1 MSKAAELAAL
11 IGSQSP
17 QSHRNIL
24 INGAMQVAQRG
35 TSLAVAHDG
44 VTGGYLIDRWNNAL
58 GGTHEQLDAT
68 YAQVADHPLSANGKS
83 LKWTTG
89 TAESSYDAD
98 EYLYFAQLVEAQ
110 HLQHLNYG
118 NSNAQSVTL
127 SFYVKS
133 SVTGTFACNLYK
145 EDSTARIINKTYAI
159 SSANTWEKKII
170 TFPADTGGG
179 GIVNDNGI
187 GLYVVWHLA
196 AGSGIVGG
204 GSNGAWKNYGGLTDW
219 ADGQATN
226 AVATTAS
233 ATWQM
238 TDCQLELGE
247 QATPFEHRSFG
258 DDYAA
263 CQRYYFKMG
272 QGVGGLPTPSG
283 GYFRYAIGAC
293 QGSTTAG
300 CMFFPPVPMR
310 AVPTLEQTG
319 TAGDYALYE
328 ADSVHALTGVPAIN
342 SAQSSHT
349 QFNVTASSSGNL
361 ASGNA
366 VEFMNNNSGSAYLA
380 FSAEL

>member
-1 MSKAAELAAL
+1 MSRARDFADLA
-11 IGSQSP
+11 GSADAGGISGK
-17 QSHRNIL
+17 NL
-24 INGAMQVAQRG
+24 LVNGSMVISQRG
-35 TSLAVAHDG
+35 ASLAVAHDG

-89 TAESSYDAD
+89 TAESSYDSD
-98 EYLYFAQLVEAQ
+98 EYVYFAQLVEAQ
-110 HLQHLNYG
+110 NLQHLNYG
-118 NSNAQSVTL
+118 NSNAKAVTL

-145 EDSTARIINKTYAI
+145 PDGTARVINKTYAI
-159 SSANTWEKKII
+159 SSANTWEKKSL

-196 AGSGIVGG
+196 AGSGVVGG

-238 TDCQLELGE
+238 TDCQLEVGE
-247 QATPFEHRSFG
+247 QATPFEHRS
-258 DDYAA
+258 YADELLS
-263 CQRYYFKMG
+263 CQRYYQISGSSSNYHVFPG
-272 QGVGGLPTPSG
+272 QRWSSNNIFFSVPIATSMRANPTIGSDISGNFGFIGGNNQSKSFSLSEMNFVSLDSTSITARVTVDFTPNSAYAYT
-283 GYFRYAIGAC
+283 GYFN
-293 QGSTTAG
+293 TAG
-300 CMFFPPVPMR
+300 E
-310 AVPTLEQTG
+310 LQ
-319 TAGDYALYE
+319 
-328 ADSVHALTGVPAIN
+328 AD
-342 SAQSSHT
+342 
-349 QFNVTASSSGNL
+349 
-361 ASGNA
+361 
-366 VEFMNNNSGSAYLA
+366 
-380 FSAEL
+380 AEL

>member
-11 IGSQSP
+11 IGSQSA
-17 QSHRNIL
+17 QSNRNIL

-44 VTGGYLIDRWNNAL
+44 VTGGLLLDRWLNAL

-98 EYLYFAQLVEAQ
+98 EYLYFAQKVEAQ
-110 HLQHLNYG
+110 NLQHLNYG

-145 EDSTARIINKTYAI
+145 EDSTARIINKTYTI
-159 SSANTWEKKII
+159 SSANTWEKKSI

-179 GIVNDNGI
+179 GIDNNTGV
-187 GLYVVWHLA
+187 GLFVTWHLA
-196 AGSGIVGG
+196 AGANAKGG
-204 GSNGAWKNYGGLTDW
+204 GSNGAWKNYGGLSDW

-233 ATWQM
+233 ATWQI
-238 TDCQLELGE
+238 TDCQLEIGE
-247 QATPFEHRSFG
+247 QATPFEPEDVG
-258 DDYAA
+258 TTLVK
-263 CQRYYFKMG
+263 CQRYYQRFT
-272 QGVGGLPTPSG
+272 GVSNARVGFGTKTSATGARCIIPFNTAMRATPSHS
-283 GYFRYAIGAC
+283 I
-293 QGSTTAG
+293 
-300 CMFFPPVPMR
+300 
-310 AVPTLEQTG
+310 TG
-319 TAGDYALYE
+319 TPRFE
-328 ADSVHALTGVPAIN
+328 TGAAAQNVSSIN
-342 SAQSSHT
+342 TSGANT
-349 QFNVTASSSGNL
+349 LIGGFDVVTASGGAQNDPGVL
-361 ASGNA
+361 DMGDGGYI
-366 VEFMNNNSGSAYLA
+366 FD
-380 FSAEL
+380 AEI